1 MPVVSTIKSKAERR
15 VEKKVTQLYE
25 DGKLSTPILLL
36 LQAWEDTG
44 RILEELPN
52 KKFGKQL
59 SVVATIMSDQ
69 YVTLTD
75 KTKMM
80 WQMRSENLNE
90 DIYEWPAKDCSVVWT
105 TRDGSRKNMKLTEP
119 ENCGGFLDNLGK
131 IFREYREQLGD
142 QPWSAPIDNKMMF
155 THKMVMAASDPK
167 TGKCHFNFLSRAYD
181 VEKGNPNFFIV
192 CVTNMGLSIVEPE
205 EGMQTFGVDV
215 FDPST
220 NNFNMHDFVTEATG
234 KTIKE
239 QHQETKEERAEHLAQ
254 GRAVLESLG
263 PDCLEKVKN
272 RALIMMVPVERKTPE
287 ELAAEKAKR
296 DEEVRKRQAEE
307 LKQAMAKRAALGT
320 GKLDRVCGNPVAG
333 GVLGGFGAS
342 VAIDD
347 DEDEPSWRS
356 SKNHGSVPQYKSLGA
371 SAPAVPQYKSLG
383 ASAPEPQPS
392 ASLRSLSA
400 VSEDAYGPSA
410 AFRGLAASVEEAE
423 VPRYNACSASSR
435 SMPSKPVLG
444 ACTLSVGDVIGK
456 SIGLRTPNLRRNTRV
471 PIRGILVDIFS
482 LTGDDPQDKEIE
494 ELAEHREKVR
504 ESMGGY
510 KKLADTAF
518 VVTPFEPAAVKAV
531 AAFAADKGPRAA
543 KESDGFF
550 SFAD

>member
-15 VEKKVTQLYE
+15 VEKKLIQLYK
-25 DGKLSTPILLL
+25 DGKLKTPIQLL
-36 LQAWEDTG
+36 LQSWEDTG
-44 RILEELPN
+44 RILEELPD
-52 KKFGKQL
+52 KKYGKEL

-69 YVTLTD
+69 YITLTD

-90 DIYEWPAKDCSVVWT
+90 DICEWPAKDCNVVWT
-105 TRDGSRKNMKLTEP
+105 TRDGSRKNMKLAQP
-119 ENCGGFLDNLGK
+119 ENCFGFLDNLGK
-131 IFREYREQLGD
+131 IFPHYRDQLGD

-167 TGKCHFNFLSRAYD
+167 TGKCHFNFLSRAYG
-181 VEKGNPNFFIV
+181 VEGGLNPNFFII
-192 CVTNMGLSIVEPE
+192 CISNMGLAIFEPK

-215 FDPST
+215 FDPLT
-220 NNFNMHDFVTEATG
+220 NDFNMHDFVTEATG

-239 QHQETKEERAEHLAQ
+239 QHQETAEERAEHLAQ

-272 RALIMMVPVERKTPE
+272 RALILMVPVEQKTPE

-296 DEEVRKRQAEE
+296 DEEVRKRRAEE
-307 LKQAMAKRAALGT
+307 LKQAEAKRAALGN
-320 GKLDRVCGNPVAG
+320 GKFGRVGGNPVAG

-347 DEDEPSWRS
+347 DEDEPLWRS
-356 SKNHGSVPQYKSLGA
+356 TKNFGSVPQYT
-371 SAPAVPQYKSLG
+371 SLG

-392 ASLRSLSA
+392 AS
-400 VSEDAYGPSA
+400 Y
-410 AFRGLAASVEEAE
+410 RGLAAVSDEAE
-423 VPRYNACSASSR
+423 APRLRSMAASVDEAEAPRYNACSASSR
-435 SMPSKPVLG
+435 SMPPKPVLG

-456 SIGLRTPNLRRNTRV
+456 AIGLRTPNLRRNTRV
-471 PIRGILVDIFS
+471 PIRGIIADIFS
-482 LTGDDPQDKEIE
+482 LTGDDPSDKEIE

-504 ESMGGY
+504 EAMGGSQ
-510 KKLADTAF
+510 KLADTAF